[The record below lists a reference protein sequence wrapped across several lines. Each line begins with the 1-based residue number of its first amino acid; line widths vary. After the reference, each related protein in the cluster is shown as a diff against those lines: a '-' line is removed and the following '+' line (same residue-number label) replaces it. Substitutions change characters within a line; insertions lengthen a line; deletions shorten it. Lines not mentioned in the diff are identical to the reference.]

1 MVWGIVDLPLS
12 LPLLLALAVIPGRC
26 DSIEPG
32 ISIDLKQPLDSGSGR
47 FAGCPE

>member
-1 MVWGIVDLPLS
+1 MVWGIIDLPL
-12 LPLLLALAVIPGRC
+12 LAVIPGRC

-32 ISIDLKQPLDSGSGR
+32 ISIDLKQPLDSGSTR